1 MGNWLIDH
9 TQKVV
14 INVFYSG
21 WQSATSGVP
30 QGFILGPTL
39 FNVSINDL
47 DDQTDSILT
56 KFANDTKLDG
66 EVHTS
71 EVRCIQQKDLD
82 RLEQWGSNNF
92 MNFNEDKNKVLHLG

>member
-1 MGNWLIDH
+1 M
-9 TQKVV
+9 

-30 QGFILGPTL
+30 QEFILGPTL

-47 DDQTDSILT
+47 DDQIGSILT

-66 EVHTS
+66 EMHKS
-71 EVRCIQQKDLD
+71 EGRCIQQKDLD
-82 RLEQWGSNNF
+82 KLEQWGSNNC
-92 MNFNEDKNKVLHLG
+92 MKFNEDKNKVLHMG